1 MKTLQSWHLRSGLPR
16 SRWWLWCTALFL
28 SGCSLLSPEKINP
41 AEDLDKLY
49 AEAKSDIASGTFDRA
64 IKTLEKIDAR
74 ATGTLMGQQAL
85 LDMSYAQWKS
95 SDKTQA
101 LSTVD
106 RFLKLHPSSP
116 AFDYG
121 LYLKGMIHFNDNLGL
136 LGLVAGQ
143 ELSERDQR
151 ASRDAFLAF
160 GQLVRQFPSSR
171 YAPEARVRMD
181 YIVNAL
187 AEHEVHVARYY
198 LRRGAPLAAVNRAK
212 YAVTEFEGAPA
223 VEEALAI
230 MVESYDRM
238 GLNDL
243 RDDARRVL
251 QRSFP
256 KSRFLGISGSDSTR
270 SWWKI
275 W

>member
-1 MKTLQSWHLRSGLPR
+1 M
-16 SRWWLWCTALFL
+16 
-28 SGCSLLSPEKINP
+28 LSPEKTNP

-49 AEAKSDIASGTFDRA
+49 AEAKADIAGGTFDRA

-85 LDMSYAQWKS
+85 LDLSFAQWKS
-95 SDKTQA
+95 GDKTQA
-101 LSTVD
+101 LSTID

-171 YAPEARVRMD
+171 YAADARVRMD
-181 YIVNAL
+181 YIVNSL

-238 GLNDL
+238 GLKDL
-243 RDDARRVL
+243 RDDAQRVL

-256 KSRFLGISGSDSTR
+256 QSRFLGNSATVGSR
-270 SWWKI
+270 AWWKF